1 MAAAVDS
8 PTVLQAILVAIIPVV
23 LSPIVAWVLGR
34 SKVSKEAA
42 TIDYL
47 NKRLDFL
54 ERLNKL
60 HTQLTEG
67 PIRPFLDTEI
77 EHCRAF
83 LHHPPAFIPQVAEVA
98 AAAPQSRWARFFLTQ
113 PAKSVRKR
121 VFKGLFYFFFGTALF
136 ADSPTEAAWFWVAY
150 FVSYFGLALLF
161 RLGAR

>member
-77 EHCRAF
+77 DIAGRFCITRPRSFHR
-83 LHHPPAFIPQVAEVA
+83 LR
-98 AAAPQSRWARFFLTQ
+98 RWRRL
-113 PAKSVRKR
+113 RLNR
-121 VFKGLFYFFFGTALF
+121 V
-136 ADSPTEAAWFWVAY
+136 
-150 FVSYFGLALLF
+150 GLASF
-161 RLGAR
+161 SPNPPSPCASAFSKGSSISSSE